1 MKKIIFL
8 LIISIATI
16 SCYKDYVSDFSY
28 SGVYFPL
35 QTDVRTFIVGEGMN
49 IEVGVALG
57 GVSENTKDRNVE
69 FKIDNTLVTS
79 DILTKMKAGTAYI
92 AGSLTGVTALSVIPA
107 NYYSLNSSKN
117 MVIKAGQHTGVV
129 TLKADSVNFLAD
141 PATTT
146 AKYVLPLYIVSAD
159 ADTILQTK
167 RYAVIGLK
175 YENMLYGNYYHGGV
189 TTIKDASG
197 TIIRTTKYYTV
208 LPQLDAQ
215 VWKVTTFSP
224 NTLTLTGGY
233 SEVATTK
240 AEMRLTLDGG
250 NITVSTVPGS
260 TKVIQPDGAST
271 FNRDKLLQNRKMF
284 LSYKYANADG
294 TTSYAQDTL
303 TFRNR
308 IQDGVN
314 IWQDENPSH
323 YIK

>member
-8 LIISIATI
+8 FIISIATI
-16 SCYKDYVSDFSY
+16 SCYKDYVSDFTY
-28 SGVYFPL
+28 SGVYFPF
-35 QTDVRTFIVGEGMN
+35 QTDVRTFIVGEGMQ

-57 GVSENTKDRNVE
+57 GVSANTKDRNVQ

-92 AGSLTGVTALSVIPA
+92 SGSLTGVTSLSAIPA
-107 NYYSLNSSKN
+107 NYYSLSNSTN
-117 MVIKAGQHTGVV
+117 MVIKAGQHTGVI
-129 TLKADSVNFLAD
+129 TIKADSVNFLAD
-141 PATTT
+141 PATNT

-159 ADTILQTK
+159 ADTILPTK
-167 RYAVIGLK
+167 RYAVLGLK
-175 YENMLYGNYYHGGV
+175 YENMLYGNYNHGGV

-197 TIIRTTKYYTV
+197 NIIKTTKYYTV

-224 NTLTLTGGY
+224 NTITVTGGY

-240 AEMRLTLDGG
+240 AEMRLTLDGN
-250 NITVSTVPGS
+250 NITVSNVSGS
-260 TKVIQPDGAST
+260 TKVIQPDGVST
-271 FNRDKLLQNRKMF
+271 FNRAKLLQNRKLF
-284 LSYKYANADG
+284 LNYKYANSDG

-323 YIK
+323 YN